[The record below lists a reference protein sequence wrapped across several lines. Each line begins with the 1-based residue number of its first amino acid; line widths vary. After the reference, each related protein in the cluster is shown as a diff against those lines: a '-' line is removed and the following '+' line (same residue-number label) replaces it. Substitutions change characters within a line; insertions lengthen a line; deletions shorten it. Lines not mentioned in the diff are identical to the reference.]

1 MIGKQGATE
10 RRRMAALEQ
19 NMETGNGDAD
29 VRSVAATL
37 GIPFVSDM
45 NEIAL
50 DSARISE
57 LPVEW
62 ARSRAVLPV
71 RYEGRDCV
79 LMANPRDFEA
89 LEDLRLLLGMALEPV
104 AADAETVTRC
114 IERCYFDRK
123 DGADAYLQEL
133 SGKPGQETTASVV
146 VGGEDLLRDAQEAP
160 VTQLMNLILLDA
172 VRQRAS
178 DIHIEPCEQRIRLR
192 YRIDGLLYERNPPP
206 KSMGNPLISRLKV
219 MAHLDLGEHRLPQ
232 DGMAR
237 VTIGERAIDIRVSTV
252 PVTDG
257 ERVVLRLLDRGTVLP
272 SLEELGLPR
281 KIVHDLSGVLEEAN
295 GLLAVSGPTGSG
307 KTTTLYALMARLDR
321 LHKNVMTIED
331 PVEYRLADIAQI
343 QVKPAIGLTFARGLR
358 HVLRQ
363 DPDVVLVGETR
374 DTETAQIAVRSALT
388 GHLVLTTLHTNDAP
402 GALVRLVDMGIE
414 PYLLASALRAVVSQR
429 LVRRLCLHC
438 RKPAQTPFD
447 MSFLGAKAQRIL
459 DGVRPWEPHGC
470 PECMGGYR
478 GRIGL
483 FEFMRMDDTV
493 RDAVR
498 GQNVD
503 LRHMRE
509 LAAHGGMTTLNED
522 AAAKIAA
529 GETDPAEVLRV
540 TGRAEEDAP

>member
-1 MIGKQGATE
+1 MTDSDKNTGLD
-10 RRRMAALEQ
+10 AAE
-19 NMETGNGDAD
+19 EAKHI
-29 VRSVAATL
+29 AATL
-37 GIPFVSDM
+37 GIPF
-45 NEIAL
+45 IAEMADITL
-50 DSARISE
+50 DPDWITD

-62 ARSRAVLPV
+62 ARSRGVLPV
-71 RYEGRDCV
+71 RHEGRDCV
-79 LMANPRDFEA
+79 LMADPRDIEA
-89 LEDLRLLLGMALEPV
+89 LEDLRLLLGIPLEPL
-104 AADAETVTRC
+104 AAAAETVTRC

-123 DGADAYLQEL
+123 DGADAYLLEL
-133 SGKPGQETTASVV
+133 SGKSDRTTPVTGVSA
-146 VGGEDLLRDAQEAP
+146 GEDLLRDAQEAP

-178 DIHIEPCEQRIRLR
+178 DIHIEPCEHRVRLR

-206 KSMGNPLISRLKV
+206 KSMEASLVSRLKV
-219 MAHLDLGEHRLPQ
+219 MAQLDLGEHRLPQ

-252 PVTDG
+252 PVADG

-272 SLEELGLPR
+272 PLEELGLPR
-281 KIVHDLSGVLEEAN
+281 TMAHDLTGLLDEAN
-295 GLLAVSGPTGSG
+295 GLMVVSGPTGSG

-343 QVKPAIGLTFARGLR
+343 QVKPTIGLTFARGLR
-358 HVLRQ
+358 HILRQ

-414 PYLLASALRAVVSQR
+414 PYLLASALRAVVAQR
-429 LVRRLCLHC
+429 LVRRLCRHC
-438 RKPAQTPFD
+438 RKPSESLMD
-447 MSFLGAKAQRIL
+447 MSFLGATAQRL
-459 DGVRPWEPHGC
+459 LEGARTWEPCGC

-483 FEFMRMDDTV
+483 FELMRVDDTL

-498 GQNVD
+498 SQKVD

-509 LAAHGGMTTLNED
+509 LAGRGGMTSLNED
-522 AAAKIAA
+522 AARKIVA
-529 GETDPAEVLRV
+529 GETAPAEVLRV
-540 TGRAEEDAP
+540 TGRAEDDAP